1 MITLYVSSTWTVTY
15 IILKLYCKNEST
27 KIANTIL
34 FLAYLGHRNAFC
46 NNVIPNL
53 CVQWHCGSNSYYLAH
68 TDNNHYSNTCLHCQ
82 TNKIPEQKSGYGS
95 RWSDFRLFARWRHC
109 FHFHGSKQ
117 PNIPFHLQLHCESMG
132 NWKKKE
138 RKIKNYNFINIFSM
152 FSKNTLE
159 RSNYLGKV
167 LEFIFSISNWSSMIR
182 VTWGHLR
189 IGSEWRFF
197 F

>member
-1 MITLYVSSTWTVTY
+1 MLHTTWSIWISPISDTYIVGKIGQIHIDHAVSSTWTVTY
-15 IILKLYCKNEST
+15 VILELYCKNEST
-27 KIANTIL
+27 RIANTIL

-132 NWKKKE
+132 NWKK
-138 RKIKNYNFINIFSM
+138 RKKD
-152 FSKNTLE
+152 KKL
-159 RSNYLGKV
+159 
-167 LEFIFSISNWSSMIR
+167 
-182 VTWGHLR
+182 
-189 IGSEWRFF
+189 
-197 F
+197 

>member
-1 MITLYVSSTWTVTY
+1 M
-15 IILKLYCKNEST
+15 
-27 KIANTIL
+27 
-34 FLAYLGHRNAFC
+34 
-46 NNVIPNL
+46 IPNL

-68 TDNNHYSNTCLHCQ
+68 TDNNHYSNMCLHCQ

-132 NWKKKE
+132 NWKKRKKE
-138 RKIKNYNFINIFSM
+138 RKIKNCNFINIFSK

-167 LEFIFSISNWSSMIR
+167 LEFIFSISNGA
-182 VTWGHLR
+182 TWL
-189 IGSEWRFF
+189 EWLESTYG
-197 F
+197 